1 MTTGTPAP
9 TGLAL
14 AFCERPV
21 GVNPPLNYPA
31 YRSAALRA
39 PRRPLQVMPPGLTEV
54 TGPVLGR
61 ERVIA
66 ADADLTTQP
75 DQHPAPLDPNFTGAG
90 RCITDSRGRYR
101 FDIHLQG
108 DQETVFF
115 DV

>member
-21 GVNPPLNYPA
+21 GVNPPLNYAA

-66 ADADLTTQP
+66 ADADLTTNP

-90 RCITDSRGRYR
+90 RCMTDSRGRYR